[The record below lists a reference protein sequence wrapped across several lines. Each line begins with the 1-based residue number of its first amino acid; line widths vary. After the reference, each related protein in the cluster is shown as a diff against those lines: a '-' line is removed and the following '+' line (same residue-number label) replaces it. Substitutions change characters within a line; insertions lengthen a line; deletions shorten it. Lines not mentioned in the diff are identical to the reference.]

1 MLVNQMYHYIETVDY
16 QLRSKWYYALA
27 RAYYTNELF
36 ELATRSQ
43 VLAARYA
50 LAARVFMGN
59 V

>member
-1 MLVNQMYHYIETVDY
+1 MYYYIETGHY
-16 QLRSKWYYALA
+16 QLRAKWCYALA
-27 RAYYTNELF
+27 RAYYANDLF

-50 LAARVFMGN
+50 AAARIFAGN